1 MAEKA
6 TDAGAAPVK
15 EAAAPVAPAIVE
27 AQAPTE
33 IVYLDMKTREIVR
46 EYGNTVS
53 RYSPGKTEFD
63 LYAEM
68 NTYEKRNGGKS
79 GA

>member
-6 TDAGAAPVK
+6 TDAGAAPAK
-15 EAAAPVAPAIVE
+15 QATAPV
-27 AQAPTE
+27 E
-33 IVYLDMKTREIVR
+33 IVYLDMQTREIVR
-46 EYGNTVS
+46 EFGDTTA
-53 RYSPGKTEFD
+53 RYAPGSAEFD

-68 NTYEKRNGGKS
+68 NTFEKRNVGKS